1 MLAVSSQIADG
12 QEVRELTDA
21 DRRALLRQSEEF
33 NAEGYRVL
41 IVATRE
47 IPATECKQSY
57 RTSDEVK
64 LVVRGFLTSLIR
76 PRIRRRRPFAPS
88 TTTGW
93 RSRC

>member
-47 IPATECKQSY
+47 IPAGECKQSY

-64 LVVRGFLTSLIR
+64 LVVRGFLTFFDPPRLGRTGHSR
-76 PRIRRRRPFAPS
+76 P
-88 TTTGW
+88 
-93 RSRC
+93 